1 MTCTCIDGDGQLK
14 PVFRCDVHMLDRDDD
29 DDEQLKEVFRCD
41 MHMR

>member
-29 DDEQLKEVFRCD
+29 DEQLKEVSRCD
-41 MHMR
+41 VHMR